1 MAKGVNYAQEHA
13 CEDSKKR
20 YGAYLVFAGEA
31 LIYVNHNQRETEWY
45 IRHRHEDDWMDLRV
59 ELWVG
64 VTCYPQTL
72 EAHTTIY
79 ICNAHQI

>member
-1 MAKGVNYAQEHA
+1 MTERVDYIQKQA
-13 CEDSKKR
+13 CQDSKKR
-20 YGAYLVFAGEA
+20 YGAYLVFLGET
-31 LIYVNHNQRETEWY
+31 LIYVNHDQRETEWY
-45 IRHRHEDDWMDLRV
+45 IRHRHADDWMDLRV